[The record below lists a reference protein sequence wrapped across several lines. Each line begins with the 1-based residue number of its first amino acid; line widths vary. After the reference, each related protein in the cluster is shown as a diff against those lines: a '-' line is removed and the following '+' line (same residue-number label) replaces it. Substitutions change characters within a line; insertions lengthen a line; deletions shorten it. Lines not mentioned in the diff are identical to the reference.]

1 MEQRHDLPCPGIKP
15 GDIRPFVAVARK
27 TSKAKIPCFGLTQVM
42 FGDDVIDLEG
52 KIEIV
57 PGGVNAGP
65 STS

>member
-1 MEQRHDLPCPGIKP
+1 M
-15 GDIRPFVAVARK
+15 
-27 TSKAKIPCFGLTQVM
+27 SLTQVM
-42 FGDDVIDLEG
+42 FGDDVIDLEA